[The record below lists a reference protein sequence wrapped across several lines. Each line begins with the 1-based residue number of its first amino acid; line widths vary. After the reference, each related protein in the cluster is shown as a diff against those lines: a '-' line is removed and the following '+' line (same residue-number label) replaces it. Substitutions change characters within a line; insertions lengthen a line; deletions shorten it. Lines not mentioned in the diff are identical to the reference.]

1 MLRIGG
7 LSVMVLSLALG
18 SCSSQK
24 VEVRAM
30 PLPESAH
37 QADSESLS
45 RGRMLFARGEFALAA
60 DAFRK
65 AVRQDPASADAY
77 NGLAASYDQLGRFD
91 LSRRYYEL
99 ALAQAPSDGRILRN
113 LARSM
118 ATQGDQLAARK
129 LFAEADALGA
139 TPVPA
144 AAASEDIGQLASAKP
159 FESGE
164 GSVTVPLDHQ
174 PTRVSVDLPPAVPV
188 TPFASMFQRVS
199 TTITTMLP
207 ARDDGIDIALDPAST
222 PATSAAPVRA
232 AMPERPV
239 RLHIMNAVGRK
250 HQAAR
255 MRSYLVESGW
265 AAAST
270 GDSRRKLYS
279 SRILYSARNEAKAR
293 QLAESLPFKP
303 RLQVMRGAPS
313 LFLMLGRDSVPFD
326 NRLRSVKQG

>member
-7 LSVMVLSLALG
+7 LGVMVLSLALG

-45 RGRMLFARGEFALAA
+45 RGRMLFSRGEFALAA

-118 ATQGDQLAARK
+118 AAQGDQLAARK

-139 TPVPA
+139 TPAPA
-144 AAASEDIGQLASAKP
+144 APDGMGQLASTKP
-159 FESGE
+159 LESGE
-164 GSVTVPLDHQ
+164 GSVTVALDHQ
-174 PTRVSVDLPPAVPV
+174 PMRVSVDLPPAVPV

-207 ARDDGIDIALDPAST
+207 ARDNGIDISLDPASPPVASAS
-222 PATSAAPVRA
+222 PARA

-255 MRSYLVESGW
+255 MRSYLAESGW
-265 AAAST
+265 AATST
-270 GDSRRKLYS
+270 GDSRRKLSS
-279 SRILYSARNEAKAR
+279 SRILYSARNEASAR
-293 QLAESLPFKP
+293 QLAARLPFKP
-303 RLQVMRGAPS
+303 KLQVMRGAPS

-326 NRLRSVKQG
+326 NRLRSAKQG